1 MYVSLCVY
9 LPVRPSFC
17 VCVYTL
23 IFNIS
28 ISIDKKPI
36 FAWHEV
42 KQAGQPV
49 RTKFN
54 LHQTDVRFNITTAQH
69 LILPICIKV
78 K

>member
-1 MYVSLCVY
+1 MYLCVY
-9 LPVRPSFC
+9 TCLCVLLF